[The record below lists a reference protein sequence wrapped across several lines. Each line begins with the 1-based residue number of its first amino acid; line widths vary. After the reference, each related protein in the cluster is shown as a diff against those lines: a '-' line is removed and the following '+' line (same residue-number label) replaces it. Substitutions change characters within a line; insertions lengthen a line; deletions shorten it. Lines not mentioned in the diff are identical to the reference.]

1 LKFSCLNICLKV
13 FQKAFN
19 CVSIEEFTLLGS
31 MGKTRLCIVTHT
43 FLPHIGGIEKVVNE
57 QSKRLIKRN
66 FKPMVVTNR
75 IGTPKTYTVDGVSVE
90 CYESLNTGFRL
101 GIPYSIPTPTSL
113 GTFLRNVNASDIV
126 HAHGHPYLTSLI
138 AAKLAKR
145 YDKPFVLTQH
155 NTFIQ
160 YDSMFD
166 NVERLNDLS
175 VGKETLKGADRIIA
189 VSNATKEYVLSLGA
203 KPEKIK
209 VIHNGVDVNHFRIL
223 PGKREEMRA
232 KFGIP
237 KNAAVAITV
246 RRLVY
251 KNGIDTLI
259 ESANFAI
266 KKNPNLFFLVV
277 GKGPDQNGVQARIQ
291 ELGIEENFRLAGFV
305 SDQDLPY
312 CYNAADFFVLPSKSG
327 EGLPL
332 VALEA
337 MACGLP
343 VVATDVGGIRE
354 ILMEGHGE
362 LVPANQPEP
371 MARAILEY
379 SYADLSVGILEL
391 RAAVEEKFSWE
402 RNVEA
407 LVGIYEELI

>member
-1 LKFSCLNICLKV
+1 M
-13 FQKAFN
+13 
-19 CVSIEEFTLLGS
+19 GS
-31 MGKTRLCIVTHT
+31 MVQTRLCIVTHT
-43 FLPHIGGIEKVVNE
+43 FLPHVGGIERVVYE
-57 QSKRLIKRN
+57 QSKRLMNLN
-66 FKPMVVTNR
+66 FKPTVVTNR
-75 IGTPKTYTVDGVSVE
+75 IDTPKTYVVDGIPVE

-113 GTFLRNVNASDIV
+113 GTFLSAVKGSDIV

-145 YDKPFVLTQH
+145 YHKPFVLTQH

-166 NVERLNDLS
+166 NVERLNDLA
-175 VGKETLKGADRIIA
+175 VGKETLREADRIIT

-203 KPEKIK
+203 KPDKIK
-209 VIHNGVDVNHFRIL
+209 VLHNGVDLEHFRHL

-237 KNAAVAITV
+237 KSAKVAITV

-259 ESANFAI
+259 ESANLAI
-266 KKNPNLFFLVV
+266 KKNPNVVFLVV
-277 GKGPDQNGVQARIQ
+277 GKGPDQNGVQTRIR
-291 ELGIEENFRLAGFV
+291 ELGIEKNFRLAGFV
-305 SDQDLPY
+305 SDEDLPF

-354 ILMEGHGE
+354 ILTDDFGA
-362 LVPANQPEP
+362 LVPPNQPEP
-371 MARAILEY
+371 MAKAIFEY
-379 SYADLSVGILEL
+379 SSDDLSSRKPEL
-391 RAAVEEKFSWE
+391 RAAVEEKYSWD
-402 RNVEA
+402 RNVER
-407 LVGIYEELI
+407 LVEIYEELI